1 MTGTRTLARTEVLCR
16 DSNSASLGQRFVC
29 ILVFQNECAPA
40 HPQRIARQSTCFRTF
55 LGHATGAEH
64 ASSVPKMISTTA
76 TGTVLFMAARQMP
89 TRNGNSSCHPPK
101 FLSGVRRRR
110 AAVDHVTRRLI
121 DHHQSHKSGE
131 VRRNV
136 FSNCRNRDVPSS
148 RRNWGPHASPFAK
161 IDFIFTDRTANH
173 LILYLLVLS
182 IGLCLTPIGS
192 ASLLLQKR
200 ASYWNSQMANSR
212 APYCHNL
219 RRRTAL
225 ALLASKPLSKT
236 WPHSALAKQPL
247 LASSRR
253 PQPTLPMKELA
264 H

>member
-1 MTGTRTLARTEVLCR
+1 MRN
-16 DSNSASLGQRFVC
+16 DNSG
-29 ILVFQNECAPA
+29 
-40 HPQRIARQSTCFRTF
+40 
-55 LGHATGAEH
+55 
-64 ASSVPKMISTTA
+64 
-76 TGTVLFMAARQMP
+76 
-89 TRNGNSSCHPPK
+89 CHPPK
-101 FLSGVRRRR
+101 FLAGVRRRR

-121 DHHQSHKSGE
+121 DHHQSYNSGE

-136 FSNCRNRDVPSS
+136 FFPLPQS
-148 RRNWGPHASPFAK
+148 RRALKQAQLGSACVPLCQNRFHFRGQICQPFEY
-161 IDFIFTDRTANH
+161 

-253 PQPTLPMKELA
+253 PQTTLPMKELA

>member
-136 FSNCRNRDVPSS
+136 FFPLPQP
-148 RRNWGPHASPFAK
+148 RRALKQAQ
-161 IDFIFTDRTANH
+161 
-173 LILYLLVLS
+173 L
-182 IGLCLTPIGS
+182 GS
-192 ASLLLQKR
+192 ACVPLCQNRFHFHGQNCQPFDSVSTRSQHRFVPNPNWLRQFAFAEKSVLLEFTNGQF
-200 ASYWNSQMANSR
+200 
-212 APYCHNL
+212 
-219 RRRTAL
+219 
-225 ALLASKPLSKT
+225 
-236 WPHSALAKQPL
+236 
-247 LASSRR
+247 
-253 PQPTLPMKELA
+253 
-264 H
+264 